1 MILSINI
8 PKNVKDKNRFVFHL
22 CIQNFCSFICKK
34 RSDKFGITWWMC
46 GYMDGWK
53 GKMGQIIGEPFTMK
67 HKECNCFD
75 KSRNTS
81 SYFFLEQVFIKKET
95 SGLLLCPW
103 RNHSGLTKSLWRLVL
118 FLMHREMWFYFQ
130 SIRDCREVNV
140 KDVNKAK
147 QIEGVSLVAHLVK
160 NLPAV
165 QETQVR
171 SLGWE
176 DSLEKEM
183 ATHSNILA
191 WKNSRTEEP
200 GGLQSMGSQRVGH
213 DWTTNIVF
221 RRVLV
226 TFYLPE
232 DTTEFW

>member
-1 MILSINI
+1 MLRIRTDLFFIFVSKTFAVLFAKKGLINL
-8 PKNVKDKNRFVFHL
+8 VYHDECV
-22 CIQNFCSFICKK
+22 
-34 RSDKFGITWWMC
+34 GIWM
-46 GYMDGWK
+46 D
-53 GKMGQIIGEPFTMK
+53 E
-67 HKECNCFD
+67 KEKWD
-75 KSRNTS
+75 KSLENPSQWNTKS
-81 SYFFLEQVFIKKET
+81 VIVLINQETCFLIFLEQVFIKKES
-95 SGLLLCPW
+95 SGLLLWPW

-118 FLMHREMWFYFQ
+118 SLMHREMWFYFQ
-130 SIRDCREVNV
+130 SIRNCRKVNV

-191 WKNSRTEEP
+191 WKISRTEEP
-200 GGLQSMGSQRVGH
+200 GGLQSMGSQRVGR
-213 DWTTNIVF
+213 DWVTNIVF

-232 DTTEFW
+232 DITEFW